1 MTTNGVMLILSLA
14 LLVLMQLVQVQLI
27 TMKGG
32 LGYAMGPRDKPL
44 ETGLFGSRLQRAKV
58 NLIEN
63 LALFAP
69 LSVLAETMQ
78 VNHAIV
84 AWGAVIF
91 FVARIVH
98 VITYTGGIA
107 GVRTL
112 SWLAG
117 VIGCVLIA
125 IALLGWA

>member
-1 MTTNGVMLILSLA
+1 MTVNGVMLILSLA
-14 LLVLMQLVQVQLI
+14 LLLVLQLVQVQI
-27 TMKGG
+27 TTMKAG
-32 LGYAMGPRDKPL
+32 LGYTMGPRDKPVDV
-44 ETGLFGSRLQRAKV
+44 GLFGSRLQRAKV
-58 NLIEN
+58 NLVEN

-69 LSVLAETMQ
+69 LSVLGEIMQ

-91 FVARIVH
+91 FVARIIH
-98 VITYTGGIA
+98 VIAYTGGIT

-112 SWLAG
+112 AWLAG
-117 VIGCVLIA
+117 VVGCVLIA